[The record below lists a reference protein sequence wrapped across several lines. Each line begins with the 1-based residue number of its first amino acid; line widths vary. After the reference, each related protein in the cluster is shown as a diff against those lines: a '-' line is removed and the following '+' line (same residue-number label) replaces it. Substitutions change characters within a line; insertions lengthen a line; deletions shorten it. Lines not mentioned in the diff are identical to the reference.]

1 MSRITKEQELFLM
14 VMTVAMEAE
23 GESYRGK
30 LAVAHVIMNRAYQK
44 NRNIIA
50 VVFKPYA
57 FSAWNTRGGRQRQ
70 IPGIADMIWDEAE
83 KAAISAYYEIEP
95 DPTYGATHYL
105 NIPLTRRIRG
115 GTLPKWVNKLK
126 KTAVIGQHTFL
137 IER

>member
-30 LAVAHVIMNRAYQK
+30 LAVANVIINRAYQK
-44 NRNIIA
+44 ETNIVD

-57 FSAWNTRGGRQRQ
+57 FSAWNTRGGRQNQ
-70 IPGIADMIWDEAE
+70 INKITDLVWEETE
-83 KAAISAYYEIEP
+83 KAVASAYRNIEP
-95 DPTYGATHYL
+95 DPTHGATHYL
-105 NIPLTRRIRG
+105 NIPLTKRRRG
-115 GTLPKWVNKLK
+115 GTLPKWVSRLK
-126 KTAVIGQHTFL
+126 KTAVIGKHTFL